1 MCRECRRLIAAA
13 YLAAIEKRYT
23 QEDIMRVRKLLPL
36 VLAAALGMSAL
47 AGCGNRIDA
56 NKVGATLDGEEISL
70 GFMNFMAKYQQ
81 AIYDGQFAS
90 MFGAGQ
96 DMWSQDLFGEGTDTE
111 TSVKKS
117 VSDNIEEFYVL
128 EKHMSDYKVEIT
140 DEELA
145 KMDEAAEAFMNDN
158 SKKAIKQMGATKEYV
173 KEMLRLSTIQA
184 KMRDAIHAEVDTEVS
199 DKEAAQKTISYV
211 QVGCKSTTN
220 EDGETVDYTDEEK
233 ENIKKEV
240 EAFQKS
246 AKKDFASAAE
256 TAGYTVSEASFGEND
271 ENATLDEKVIEAANK
286 LKEGKISKVIV
297 TDDNYYVVRMDST
310 FDKEATEAKKKSI
323 VTTRKNEHY
332 TEVCDGYK
340 EKVKFELNEEEWAK
354 VKFDEPFSIKTEES
368 ADGADTSAD
377 TEAGDA
383 SGEAEDNAADG
394 ETAADGAD
402 GASEET
408 DSKDA
413 AGEEDAAEG
422 AEQ

>member
-1 MCRECRRLIAAA
+1 MKA
-13 YLAAIEKRYT
+13 
-23 QEDIMRVRKLLPL
+23 RKLLPL
-36 VLAAALGMSAL
+36 ILAAALGMSAL

-56 NKVGATLDGEEISL
+56 NKAGATLDGEEISL

-90 MFGAGQ
+90 MFGEGQ

-111 TSVKKS
+111 TSVKNS
-117 VSDNIEEFYVL
+117 VSESIEEFYVL

-145 KMDEAAEAFMNDN
+145 KMDEAAETFMNDN

-220 EDGETVDYTDEEK
+220 EEGETVDYTDEEK

-240 EAFQKS
+240 EAFQRS
-246 AKKDFASAAE
+246 AKKDFAAAAE
-256 TAGYTVSEASFGEND
+256 KAGYTVSEASFGEND
-271 ENATLDEKVIEAANK
+271 EDATLDEKVIEAANK

-310 FDKEATEAKKKSI
+310 FDKKATETKKKSI
-323 VTTRKNEHY
+323 VTTRKNDHY

-340 EKVKFELNEEEWAK
+340 EKAKFELNEEEWAK
-354 VKFDEPFSIKTEES
+354 VKFDEPFSIKTNKTAES
-368 ADGADTSAD
+368 ADGADASAD
-377 TEAGDA
+377 TEAEDA
-383 SGEAEDNAADG
+383 SGEAEGDAADG

-402 GASEET
+402 ASSGET
-408 DSKDA
+408 DGGDA
-413 AGEEDAAEG
+413 AGAEDAAEG
-422 AEQ
+422 TEK